1 MTANLPSKI
10 KISVL
15 KMWLE
20 GSPRNRIARPL
31 GIGRGSVTAIIQ
43 NVRFTM
49 NDIDLLRA
57 VAEDLYKE
65 EVDIYTFA
73 SAINLNRKKDESTL
87 SQGLIE
93 KFHEDIN
100 MISFKTG
107 IEPKILIEKIV
118 SILVITNNLNLP
130 LDQANN
136 YHEIID
142 KRLKEFEKSIT
153 NKANQLN
160 EIQQSIFTTIE
171 EAAEF
176 NQFKNWKEEKEKLLA
191 QLNELEKSNS
201 LQQLDIIALED
212 RLEEARFMY
221 SKF

>member
-1 MTANLPSKI
+1 
-10 KISVL
+10 
-15 KMWLE
+15 MWLE
-20 GSPRNRIARPL
+20 GSPRNRIARTL

-49 NDIDLLRA
+49 NDMDLLRA

-73 SAINLNRKKDESTL
+73 SAINLKRKMDESNL
-87 SQGLIE
+87 SQDLIE

-107 IEPKILIEKIV
+107 IEPRILIEKIV
-118 SILVITNNLNLP
+118 SLLVITINLNLP

-136 YHEIID
+136 YHEAID
-142 KRLKEFEKSIT
+142 KRLKELEKSIT

-171 EAAEF
+171 EASEF
-176 NQFKNWKEEKEKLLA
+176 NQFKNWKEEKEKILA
-191 QLNELEKSNS
+191 RLEELENTNS
-201 LQQLDIIALED
+201 LQQMNIITLED
-212 RLEEARFMY
+212 QLEEARFMY

>member
-1 MTANLPSKI
+1 MPSKI

-20 GSPRNRIARPL
+20 GSPRNRIARTL

-73 SAINLNRKKDESTL
+73 SAINLKRKMDESNL
-87 SQGLIE
+87 SQDLIE

-118 SILVITNNLNLP
+118 SILVVTINLNLP

-136 YHEIID
+136 YHEVID
-142 KRLKEFEKSIT
+142 KRLKELEKSIT
-153 NKANQLN
+153 NKTNQLN

-171 EAAEF
+171 EASEF
-176 NQFKNWKEEKEKLLA
+176 NQFNNWKEEKEKILA
-191 QLNELEKSNS
+191 RLEELENTNS
-201 LQQLDIIALED
+201 LQQMNIITLED
-212 RLEEARFMY
+212 QLEEARFMY

>member
-1 MTANLPSKI
+1 
-10 KISVL
+10 
-15 KMWLE
+15 MWLE

-73 SAINLNRKKDESTL
+73 SAINLKRKMDESNL
-87 SQGLIE
+87 SQDLIE

-100 MISFKTG
+100 MISFKMG

-118 SILVITNNLNLP
+118 SILVVTINLNLP

-136 YHEIID
+136 YHEVID
-142 KRLKEFEKSIT
+142 KRLKELEKSIT

-171 EAAEF
+171 EASEF
-176 NQFKNWKEEKEKLLA
+176 NQFKNWKEEKEKILA
-191 QLNELEKSNS
+191 RLEELENTNS
-201 LQQLDIIALED
+201 LQQMNIITLED
-212 RLEEARFMY
+212 QLEEARFMY